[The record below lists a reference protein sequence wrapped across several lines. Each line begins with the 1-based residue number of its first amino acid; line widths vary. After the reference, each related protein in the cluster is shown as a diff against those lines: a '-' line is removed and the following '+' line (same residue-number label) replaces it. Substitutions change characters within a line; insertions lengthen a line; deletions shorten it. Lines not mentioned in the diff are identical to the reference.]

1 MGGGAV
7 STADSSP
14 ALPTVGLW
22 GDPGQLHPL
31 QITVLSGLQLK
42 RLVETQ
48 LPASWG
54 SESIKYH

>member
-14 ALPTVGLW
+14 ALPTVILW
-22 GDPGQLHPL
+22 GDPGELHPL
-31 QITVLSGLQLK
+31 QINVLCGLLLK

-48 LPASWG
+48 LQASWW